1 MSEKL
6 NCWPGCLAIVISDE
20 YEGLPVGSVVEC
32 VSFFS
37 GQAVT
42 VDDPKP
48 QHFEVWMLR
57 YKGQEIDPS
66 DGAAWAAEDGDLRP
80 LRDDDGQDEML
91 RIACL
96 PNKETT
102 PAAH

>member
-6 NCWPGCLAIVISDE
+6 NCWPGCWAIMVKSYAGNEGKVVRCVEFLGEMKFKMAGKDFAWRIDRKLPAASGGVSD
-20 YEGLPVGSVVEC
+20 VAMDS
-32 VSFFS
+32 
-37 GQAVT
+37 A
-42 VDDPKP
+42 
-48 QHFEVWMLR
+48 
-57 YKGQEIDPS
+57 
-66 DGAAWAAEDGDLRP
+66 LRP
-80 LRDDDGQDEML
+80 LHDSDGQDEML